1 MGKFDDKNP
10 DPKAVDRRGFLKA
23 VGGVGTVAAAAVVAP
38 IAASPALAQGA
49 DDKRRARYQ
58 KTEHVE
64 NFYRTN
70 RY

>member
-1 MGKFDDKNP
+1 MGKFDDKTP

-38 IAASPALAQGA
+38 IAASPAQAQGA

>member
-1 MGKFDDKNP
+1 MGKSDNNAP
-10 DPKAVDRRGFLKA
+10 DAKAVDRRGFLKA

-38 IAASPALAQGA
+38 IAASPAQAQGA